1 MKKGIQLSIAFLFL
15 FAFIA
20 NSQRNSQRKRYTQ
33 AFDQGM
39 VVLDLHTSFVR
50 LKSSDAFSQKQPIF
64 FNAELGVRSDVGIGV
79 LGGWSQRQTKE
90 SGKPAATINNYYYG
104 LKLNMHLTRWIK
116 NQMKLHLSDHKQDI
130 YVSVWAGRNT
140 EEEVNPLQGG
150 GNFGG
155 TTTIYGALAGVKIY
169 SKYNVGLMLEAGF
182 GAYGLLNAGVCY
194 KF

>member
-1 MKKGIQLSIAFLFL
+1 MKKGIQLSLIFLFL
-15 FAFIA
+15 IAFDA
-20 NSQRNSQRKRYTQ
+20 YSQRKRYTQ

-39 VVLDLHTSFVR
+39 VVLDLHSSFIR

-79 LGGWSQRQTKE
+79 LGGWSQRQTKD

-140 EEEVNPLQGG
+140 EEVVDPTSTNID
-150 GNFGG
+150 FGG
-155 TTTIYGALAGVKIY
+155 TTTIFGALAGIKIY
-169 SKYNVGLMLEAGF
+169 SKYNVGFMLEAGF
-182 GAYGLLNAGVCY
+182 GAYGLLNAGICY

>member
-1 MKKGIQLSIAFLFL
+1 MKKGIQLSLIFLFL
-15 FAFIA
+15 IAFDA
-20 NSQRNSQRKRYTQ
+20 YSQRKRYTQ

-39 VVLDLHTSFVR
+39 VVLDLHSSFIR

-79 LGGWSQRQTKE
+79 LGGWSQRQTKD

-140 EEEVNPLQGG
+140 EEVVDPTSTSID
-150 GNFGG
+150 FGG
-155 TTTIYGALAGVKIY
+155 TTTIFGALAGIKIY
-169 SKYNVGLMLEAGF
+169 SKYNVGFMLEAGF
-182 GAYGLLNAGVCY
+182 GAYGLLNAGICY

>member
-1 MKKGIQLSIAFLFL
+1 MKKGIQLSLIFLFL
-15 FAFIA
+15 LAFDA
-20 NSQRNSQRKRYTQ
+20 YSQRKRYTQ

-39 VVLDLHTSFVR
+39 VVLDLHTSFIR

-79 LGGWSQRQTKE
+79 LGGWSQRQTKD

-140 EEEVNPLQGG
+140 EEVVDPTSTSID
-150 GNFGG
+150 FGG
-155 TTTIYGALAGVKIY
+155 TTTIFGALAGIKIY
-169 SKYNVGLMLEAGF
+169 SKYNVGFMLEAGF
-182 GAYGLLNAGVCY
+182 GAYGLLNAGICY

>member
-1 MKKGIQLSIAFLFL
+1 MKKGILFSLIILSL
-15 FAFIA
+15 FACKA
-20 NSQRNSQRKRYTQ
+20 YSQRKRYTQ

-39 VVLDLHTSFVR
+39 VVLDLHTSFIR

-90 SGKPAATINNYYYG
+90 AGKQAATINNYYYG

-140 EEEVNPLQGG
+140 EEVVDPTSTNID
-150 GNFGG
+150 FGG
-155 TTTIYGALAGVKIY
+155 TTTIFGALAGIKVY
-169 SKYNVGLMLEAGF
+169 SKYNLGFVLEAGF
-182 GAYGLLNAGVCY
+182 GAYGLLNAGICY

>member
-1 MKKGIQLSIAFLFL
+1 MKKGIQLSLILLFL
-15 FAFIA
+15 LAFDA
-20 NSQRNSQRKRYTQ
+20 YSQRKRYTQ
-33 AFDQGM
+33 AFDQGI
-39 VVLDLHTSFVR
+39 VVLDLHTSFIR

-79 LGGWSQRQTKE
+79 LGGWSQRQTKD

-140 EEEVNPLQGG
+140 EEVVDPTSTSID
-150 GNFGG
+150 FGG
-155 TTTIYGALAGVKIY
+155 TTTIFGALAGIKIY
-169 SKYNVGLMLEAGF
+169 SKYNVGFMLEAGF
-182 GAYGLLNAGVCY
+182 GAYGLLNAGICY

>member
-1 MKKGIQLSIAFLFL
+1 
-15 FAFIA
+15 
-20 NSQRNSQRKRYTQ
+20 
-33 AFDQGM
+33 M
-39 VVLDLHTSFVR
+39 VVLDLHSSFIR

-79 LGGWSQRQTKE
+79 LGGWSQRQTKD

-140 EEEVNPLQGG
+140 EEVVDPTSTSID
-150 GNFGG
+150 FGG
-155 TTTIYGALAGVKIY
+155 TTTIFGALAGIKIY
-169 SKYNVGLMLEAGF
+169 SKYNVGFMLEAGF
-182 GAYGLLNAGVCY
+182 GAYGLLNAGICY

>member
-1 MKKGIQLSIAFLFL
+1 MKKGIQLSLIFLFL
-15 FAFIA
+15 IAFDA
-20 NSQRNSQRKRYTQ
+20 YSQRKRYTQ

-39 VVLDLHTSFVR
+39 VVLDLHSSFIR

-79 LGGWSQRQTKE
+79 LGGWSQRQTKD

-140 EEEVNPLQGG
+140 EEAVDPTSTSID
-150 GNFGG
+150 FGG
-155 TTTIYGALAGVKIY
+155 TTTIFGALAGIKIY
-169 SKYNVGLMLEAGF
+169 SKYNVGFMLEAGF
-182 GAYGLLNAGVCY
+182 GAYGLLNAGICY

>member
-1 MKKGIQLSIAFLFL
+1 MKKGIQLSLIFLFL
-15 FAFIA
+15 LAFDA
-20 NSQRNSQRKRYTQ
+20 YSQRKRYTQ

-39 VVLDLHTSFVR
+39 VVLDLHSSFIR

-64 FNAELGVRSDVGIGV
+64 FNAELGVRSDVGIGI
-79 LGGWSQRQTKE
+79 LGGWSQRQTKD

-140 EEEVNPLQGG
+140 EEVVDPTSTSID
-150 GNFGG
+150 FGG
-155 TTTIYGALAGVKIY
+155 TTTIFGALAGIKIY
-169 SKYNVGLMLEAGF
+169 SKYNVGFMLEAGF
-182 GAYGLLNAGVCY
+182 GAYGLLNAGICY

>member
-1 MKKGIQLSIAFLFL
+1 MKKGIQLSLIFLFL
-15 FAFIA
+15 LAFDA
-20 NSQRNSQRKRYTQ
+20 YSQRKRYTQ

-39 VVLDLHTSFVR
+39 VVLDLHSSFIR

-79 LGGWSQRQTKE
+79 LGGWSQRQTKD

-140 EEEVNPLQGG
+140 EEVVDPTSTSID
-150 GNFGG
+150 FGG
-155 TTTIYGALAGVKIY
+155 TTTIFGALAGIKIY
-169 SKYNVGLMLEAGF
+169 SKYNVGFMLEAGF
-182 GAYGLLNAGVCY
+182 GAYGLLNAGICY

>member
-1 MKKGIQLSIAFLFL
+1 MKKGIQLSLILLFL
-15 FAFIA
+15 LAFDA
-20 NSQRNSQRKRYTQ
+20 YSQRKRYTQ

-39 VVLDLHTSFVR
+39 VVLDLHSSFIR

-64 FNAELGVRSDVGIGV
+64 FNAELGVRSDVGIGI
-79 LGGWSQRQTKE
+79 LGGWSQRQTKD

-140 EEEVNPLQGG
+140 EEVVDPTSTSID
-150 GNFGG
+150 FGG
-155 TTTIYGALAGVKIY
+155 TTTIFGALAGIKIY
-169 SKYNVGLMLEAGF
+169 SKYNVGFMLEAGF
-182 GAYGLLNAGVCY
+182 GAYGLLNAGICY

>member
-1 MKKGIQLSIAFLFL
+1 MKKGIQLSLIFLFL
-15 FAFIA
+15 LAFDA
-20 NSQRNSQRKRYTQ
+20 YSQRKRYTQ

-39 VVLDLHTSFVR
+39 VVIDLHSSFIR

-64 FNAELGVRSDVGIGV
+64 FNAELGVRSDVGIGI
-79 LGGWSQRQTKE
+79 LGGWSQRQTKD

-140 EEEVNPLQGG
+140 EEVVDPTSTSID
-150 GNFGG
+150 FGG
-155 TTTIYGALAGVKIY
+155 TTTIFGALAGIKIY
-169 SKYNVGLMLEAGF
+169 SKYNVGFMLEAGF
-182 GAYGLLNAGVCY
+182 GAYGLLNAGICY

>member
-1 MKKGIQLSIAFLFL
+1 MKKGILLSLIFLFL
-15 FAFIA
+15 LAFDA
-20 NSQRNSQRKRYTQ
+20 YSQRKRYTQ
-33 AFDQGM
+33 AFDQGI
-39 VVLDLHTSFVR
+39 VVLDLHTSFIR

-79 LGGWSQRQTKE
+79 LGGWSQRQTKD

-130 YVSVWAGRNT
+130 YASVWAGRNT
-140 EEEVNPLQGG
+140 EEVVDPTSTSID
-150 GNFGG
+150 FGG
-155 TTTIYGALAGVKIY
+155 TTTIFGALAGIKIY
-169 SKYNVGLMLEAGF
+169 SKYNVGFMLEAGL
-182 GAYGLLNAGVCY
+182 GAYGLLNAGICY

>member
-1 MKKGIQLSIAFLFL
+1 MKKGIQLSLIFLFL
-15 FAFIA
+15 IAFDA
-20 NSQRNSQRKRYTQ
+20 YSQRKRYTQ

-39 VVLDLHTSFVR
+39 VVLDLHTSFIR

-79 LGGWSQRQTKE
+79 LGGWSQRQTKD

-140 EEEVNPLQGG
+140 EEVVDPTSTSID
-150 GNFGG
+150 FGG
-155 TTTIYGALAGVKIY
+155 TTTIFGALAGIKIY
-169 SKYNVGLMLEAGF
+169 SKYNVGFMLEAGF
-182 GAYGLLNAGVCY
+182 GAYGLLNAGICY

>member
-1 MKKGIQLSIAFLFL
+1 MKKGIQLSLILLFL
-15 FAFIA
+15 LAFDA
-20 NSQRNSQRKRYTQ
+20 YSQRKRYTQ

-39 VVLDLHTSFVR
+39 VVLDLHSSFIR

-79 LGGWSQRQTKE
+79 LGGWSQRQTKD

-140 EEEVNPLQGG
+140 EEVVDPTSTSID
-150 GNFGG
+150 FGG
-155 TTTIYGALAGVKIY
+155 TTTIFGALAGIKIY
-169 SKYNVGLMLEAGF
+169 SKYNVGFMLEAGF
-182 GAYGLLNAGVCY
+182 GAYGLLNAGICY